1 MAQET
6 INLGALADDGTGD
19 TIRLAGIR
27 INNNFT
33 ELFATSSAESQI
45 HFIGNNISSTL
56 SNSDIVL
63 SGNGT
68 GIVKFSDLTIDHTI
82 RMSDNEIRVNTSNA
96 DLVLSGSGTGIVVIG
111 KTDIDGGAID
121 GTVIGATTP
130 AAATFSTLSYNNG
143 PLVMDGVT
151 ITDNTISTNA
161 SDSNLEL
168 SANGSGYVRINNINF
183 TNSGGLAGQVLKT
196 DGSGQ
201 LSWFTSSILF
211 DSTLIDDGTATLSG
225 NSATQTIDSF
235 SASTYRSAK
244 YHVQISDSTADRY
257 TLMEANVSH
266 DGTNAYISTFGA
278 AANGDGDGST
288 IYDSLD
294 LSADISG
301 GNVRL
306 RGTVNNTNNQ
316 VIKFVRR
323 PIKV

>member
-151 ITDNTISTNA
+151 ITDNTISTN
-161 SDSNLEL
+161 SSNSNLEL

-183 TNSGGLAGQVLKT
+183 TNSEGLAGQVLKT

-201 LSWFTSSILF
+201 LSWFTSPILF
-211 DSTLIDDGTATLSG
+211 DVSLIDDGTATLTGDST
-225 NSATQTIDSF
+225 TQTIDSF

-244 YHVQISDSTADRY
+244 YHVQISDTTDDRY

-266 DGTNAYISTFGA
+266 DGSTAYISTFGA
-278 AANGDGDGST
+278 ATNGDGDGST

-294 LSADISG
+294 LSADING

-306 RGTVNNTNNQ
+306 RGTVNNDNNQ

-323 PIKV
+323 PVKV

>member
-1 MAQET
+1 MAQEL

-33 ELFATSSAESQI
+33 ELFATSSAGSQI

-96 DLVLSGSGTGIVVIG
+96 DLVLSASGTGIVVIG
-111 KTDIDGGAID
+111 KTDINGGTID
-121 GTVIGATTP
+121 GTVLGATTP

-143 PLVMDGVT
+143 PLVIDGVT
-151 ITDNTISTNA
+151 ITDNTISTN
-161 SDSNLEL
+161 SSNSNLEL

-183 TNSGGLAGQVLKT
+183 TNSGGLARQVLKT
-196 DGSGQ
+196 NGSGQ
-201 LSWFTSSILF
+201 LSWFTSPILF
-211 DSTLIDDGTATLSG
+211 DVSLIDDGTATLTGDST
-225 NSATQTIDSF
+225 TQTIDSF

-244 YHVQISDSTADRY
+244 YHVQISDTTDDRY

-266 DGTNAYISTFGA
+266 DGSTAYISTFGA
-278 AANGDGDGST
+278 ATNGDGDGST
-288 IYDSLD
+288 IYDSVD
-294 LSADISG
+294 LSADING

>member
-1 MAQET
+1 MAQEL

-19 TIRLAGIR
+19 TIRATGIK

-96 DLVLSGSGTGIVVIG
+96 DLVLSASGTGIVVIG
-111 KTDIDGGAID
+111 KTDIDVGAID

-130 AAATFSTLSYNNG
+130 AAATFSTLSSNNG
-143 PLVMDGVT
+143 PLVIDGVT

-168 SANGSGYVRINNINF
+168 NANGSGYVRVNNINF
-183 TNSGGLAGQVLKT
+183 TNSGGLSGQVLET

-201 LSWFTSSILF
+201 LSWVTSPILF
-211 DSTLIDDGTATLSG
+211 DSTLIDDGTVTLSG
-225 NSATQTIDSF
+225 NSATQNIDSF
-235 SASTYRSAK
+235 SASTYRSVK

-266 DGTNAYISTFGA
+266 DGTNAYISSFGA
-278 AANGDGDGST
+278 ATNGDGDGST

-294 LSADISG
+294 LSADING

>member
-1 MAQET
+1 MAQEL

-19 TIRLAGIR
+19 TIRATGIK

-96 DLVLSGSGTGIVVIG
+96 DLVLSASGTGIVVIG
-111 KTDIDGGAID
+111 KTDIDVGAID

-130 AAATFSTLSYNNG
+130 AAATFSTLSSNNG
-143 PLVMDGVT
+143 PLVIDGVT

-168 SANGSGYVRINNINF
+168 NANGSGYVRVNNINF
-183 TNSGGLAGQVLKT
+183 TNSGGLSGQVLET

-201 LSWFTSSILF
+201 LSWVTSPILF
-211 DSTLIDDGTATLSG
+211 DSTLIDDGTVTLSG
-225 NSATQTIDSF
+225 NSATQNIDSF
-235 SASTYRSAK
+235 SASTYRSVK

-266 DGTNAYISTFGA
+266 DGSTAYISTFGA
-278 AANGDGDGST
+278 ATNGDGDGST